1 MCWWWNRSETKYKKK
16 RFHRLEKNAVL
27 SRLNWIYQNKVNEIC
42 WSVIF
47 KHIMCLRF
55 WSLLCQKSYALEME
69 TIRIDK
75 PAPEKSVNYLHS
87 SSTSTSFATHNN
99 CVQDTFSM
107 EESITAT
114 KLEKTQGRKK
124 TRRRGPRLTGVSRQ
138 RRMANARERSRVQNL
153 NAHIERLRD
162 LIPLFPGEKKPSKTE
177 TIRLAAVYISCL
189 TDILEA
195 APEGLGR
202 ISSDDLMPTF
212 PELEDSFSLA
222 SGIPPTL
229 SLPKFLFEPLCD
241 EDNLLDLD
249 LGEFIWEE
257 YEWHEMR
264 LSYPQPS
271 NVDQRPAQF

>member
-1 MCWWWNRSETKYKKK
+1 
-16 RFHRLEKNAVL
+16 
-27 SRLNWIYQNKVNEIC
+27 
-42 WSVIF
+42 
-47 KHIMCLRF
+47 
-55 WSLLCQKSYALEME
+55 
-69 TIRIDK
+69 
-75 PAPEKSVNYLHS
+75 
-87 SSTSTSFATHNN
+87 
-99 CVQDTFSM
+99 M

-241 EDNLLDLD
+241 EDFKRNCANFLMKETQFT
-249 LGEFIWEE
+249 LG
-257 YEWHEMR
+257 
-264 LSYPQPS
+264 LYPYQTIYTL
-271 NVDQRPAQF
+271 QATCKWQFDNRQLYIEPK